1 MNLTSV
7 AVVGFGVMGRYH
19 ANNYAAMPNVRLA
32 AAVDPDPVKR
42 ELAESSFGCRA
53 YPDVASM
60 LEAEDITAVSVAAPT
75 SQHFP
80 ITRLLLA
87 AGVHAL
93 VEKPLAPT
101 VAQAAELVELS
112 RVHDVILQVGHITRF
127 YEAVRRLND
136 TVEDPYL
143 IEARRLTPH
152 TRIRDAGV
160 ILDLM
165 IHDIDILLKLVPHPI
180 ASVSV
185 AGHAL
190 DGNGFE
196 DVAAAQIVFENGC
209 IARLLASR
217 AAYGVERT
225 MTVVERDK
233 MITLD
238 FSRDPHTE
246 VAIHRP
252 SPGQDGSSVQVE
264 RHQVEEENPLRRE
277 LAHFL
282 ARINRAEAP
291 VGTAEDDLRSLAVAT
306 ELLQQ
311 MRITRLEELESTFL
325 EPGTPAAVQ

>member
-1 MNLTSV
+1 MNRTRV
-7 AVVGFGVMGRYH
+7 AVVGFGVMGQHH

-32 AAVDPDPVKR
+32 AAVDPDPAKR
-42 ELAESSFGCRA
+42 ELAERSFGCRA
-53 YPDVASM
+53 YADVSELLANEE
-60 LEAEDITAVSVAAPT
+60 LTAASVAAPT
-75 SQHFP
+75 SQHFEV
-80 ITRLLLA
+80 TRLLLE

-101 VAQAAELVELS
+101 VEQAAELVRLS
-112 RVHDVILQVGHITRF
+112 RKRDVVLQVGHITRF

-136 TVEDPYL
+136 TVSEPYL
-143 IEARRLTPH
+143 IEARRLTTH

-165 IHDIDILLKLVPHPI
+165 IHDIDILLKLVPSPI

-217 AAYGVERT
+217 AAYSVERKL
-225 MTVVERDK
+225 MVVERDK

-252 SPGQDGSSVQVE
+252 APGRDGSSVQVE
-264 RHQVEEENPLRRE
+264 RHQVEEANPLRKE

-282 ARINRAEAP
+282 ARINRAETP
-291 VGTAEDDLRSLAVAT
+291 VGTAEDDLRSLALAT
-306 ELLQQ
+306 GLLQQ
-311 MRITRLEELESTFL
+311 MRLTRLDELENAFL
-325 EPGTPAAVQ
+325 KAGS